1 MATGPIVGP
10 GDALGELRLAEPLV
24 DLLAGE
30 VDVGPVLED
39 GDDLREAELR
49 DRADLIEPL
58 RPPSAYST
66 GKVISRSTS
75 SGESSGATVLI
86 WTWTGVVS
94 GKASSG
100 SRTAARTPTT
110 TGARQQEDDESVLQA
125 RNR

>member
-1 MATGPIVGP
+1 MSIAQ
-10 GDALGELRLAEPLV
+10 AFV

-30 VDVGPVLED
+30 VDVGAVLED

-49 DRADLIEPL
+49 DAPELGEAFQAAEGVLDRKEM
-58 RPPSAYST
+58 
-66 GKVISRSTS
+66 SRSTS

-100 SRTAARTPTT
+100 RRVADLTPATMSRPATSRTKKRFLRLKAMTALSM
-110 TGARQQEDDESVLQA
+110 A
-125 RNR
+125 